1 MVHEESR
8 HGLQND
14 DWVTFEDVQG
24 MVSYLIIP
32 SLCIV
37 SWIVAH

>member
-24 MVSYLIIP
+24 MVCYHCGPATNALID
-32 SLCIV
+32 V
-37 SWIVAH
+37 F